1 MELYEIK
8 VKYTRQNGEDNPTPV
23 KETYLVDGI
32 SPSSVEQQL
41 LEEIRPLISGKC
53 EVTSIRKRVFYN
65 IIIKQANDICSFYE
79 CKVELIVIEDNGS
92 EKRKGVAILLEAE
105 DINDAVR
112 LLNASL
118 GNLDCEIVGIKKSQI
133 IDFYRAV

>member
-8 VKYTRQNGEDNPTPV
+8 VKYTRQNGEYNLTHV
-23 KETYLVDGI
+23 KETYLVGGI
-32 SPSSVEQQL
+32 YPSSVEQQL
-41 LEEIRPLISGKC
+41 LEEIKPLISGEC
-53 EVTSIRKRVFYN
+53 EVTSIRKRVFYD
-65 IIIKQANDICSFYE
+65 IINKQTNDICNFYE
-79 CKVELIVIEDNGS
+79 CKVELIAIEDNGS

-118 GNLDCEIVGIKKSQI
+118 SNLDCEIVGIKKSQI
-133 IDFYRAV
+133 IDFYTAV

>member
-8 VKYTRQNGEDNPTPV
+8 VKYTRQNGEYNQTHV
-23 KETYLVDGI
+23 KETYLVGGI

-41 LEEIRPLISGKC
+41 LEEIKPLISGEC
-53 EVTSIRKRVFYN
+53 EVTSIRKRVFYD
-65 IIIKQANDICSFYE
+65 IINKQTNDICNFYE
-79 CKVELIVIEDNGS
+79 CKVELIAIEDNGS

-118 GNLDCEIVGIKKSQI
+118 SNLDCEIVGIKKSQI
-133 IDFYRAV
+133 IDFYSAV

>member
-1 MELYEIK
+1 MEFYEIK
-8 VKYTRQNGEDNPTPV
+8 VKYTRQNGEDNLTHV

-41 LEEIRPLISGKC
+41 LEEIKPLISGEC
-53 EVTSIRKRVFYN
+53 EVTSIRKRVFYD
-65 IIIKQANDICSFYE
+65 IIIKQANDICNFYE
-79 CKVELIVIEDNGS
+79 CKVELIVIGDNGS

-112 LLNASL
+112 LLNAIL

-133 IDFYRAV
+133 GDYYSAV

>member
-8 VKYTRQNGEDNPTPV
+8 VKYTRQNGEDNPTNV
-23 KETYLVDGI
+23 KETYLVEGI

-41 LEEIRPLISGKC
+41 LEEIKPLISGEC
-53 EVTSIRKRVFYN
+53 EVTSIRKRVFYD
-65 IIIKQANDICSFYE
+65 IINKQTNDICNFYE
-79 CKVELIVIEDNGS
+79 CKVELIAIEDNGS

-105 DINDAVR
+105 NINDAVR